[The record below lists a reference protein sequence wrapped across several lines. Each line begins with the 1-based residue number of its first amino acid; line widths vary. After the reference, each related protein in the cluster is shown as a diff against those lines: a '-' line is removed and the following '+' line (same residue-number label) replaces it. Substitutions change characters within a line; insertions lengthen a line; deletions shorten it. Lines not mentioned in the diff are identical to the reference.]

1 MAFTAVIGL
10 ASGTMAVAATTVM
23 LAIAEVGMALTIVGA
38 VTGNKEI
45 MKVGGT
51 LGLIG
56 GVGGAV
62 AGAASGVAGE
72 VAAEGAAGFM
82 GPPVDELAGLG
93 SIEEPLS
100 GIVQNTASEVITPEA
115 SNLIGTQSENGF
127 EQSLADNIVQNPG
140 VNQAQAAPPPV
151 SVTPDPIATNANPT
165 NVSPANS
172 AQASPLDATTGQT
185 GTTNVTGTVTT
196 PNTLA
201 ESTGVT
207 GSPDAL
213 GDWITNNQDKISAAN
228 ASKPASDY
236 FSGFLKFAKE
246 NDKLMSTGL
255 QLGGSMM
262 NGMQKQSQFDQQ
274 MGMAQQRQAWGN
286 SVPSLAPRSL
296 IQSAKV

>member
-10 ASGTMAVAATTVM
+10 ATGTAAVTATTVM
-23 LAIAEVGMALTIVGA
+23 LAIAEVGMALTVVGA
-38 VTGNKEI
+38 VTGDKEM

-127 EQSLADNIVQNPG
+127 ERSLEDNIVQNPG
-140 VNQAQAAPPPV
+140 VNQAQAAPTQV
-151 SVTPDPIATNANPT
+151 SVTPEPIATNANTT
-165 NVSPANS
+165 NVSPANT
-172 AQASPLDATTGQT
+172 AQANPLDATTGQT

-201 ESTGVT
+201 ESTGIT

-213 GDWITNNQDKISAAN
+213 MGPPDYLAN